1 MRRYF
6 LLFSSLFALSSCNN
20 KVKETIGVVTPG
32 PNEYRVQRNK
42 PLEVPPHFDLP
53 SVKSDV
59 DGKDYKSPKELNEGE
74 KALIDE
80 MSSDTDCG
88 CPS

>member
-6 LLFSSLFALSSCNN
+6 LLFTSLLVLSACDN
-20 KVKETIGVVTPG
+20 KVKETIGVVSTG

-42 PLEVPPHFDLP
+42 PLEVPPHFYLP
-53 SVKSDV
+53 SSVQSDV
-59 DGKDYKSPKELNEGE
+59 GSKDYKSSQELNEGE

-80 MSSDTDCG
+80 M
-88 CPS
+88 

>member
-6 LLFSSLFALSSCNN
+6 LLFSSLLVLSACNN
-20 KVKETIGVVTPG
+20 KVKETIGVVSPG
-32 PNEYRVQRNK
+32 PNEYKVQRNR

-59 DGKDYKSPKELNEGE
+59 ESGDEKSSKELNEGE

-80 MSSDTDCG
+80 M
-88 CPS
+88 